1 MLILSIRGQL
11 RDMED
16 DVDPEYIERL
26 KSDLERF
33 EQLKL
38 RVHDEVL
45 QIKDNKYKVLLME
58 YYIRNRTWEQTAMAL
73 NAKSVKNTR
82 ENLREAAFKAF
93 AAKFP
98 QYFT

>member
-1 MLILSIRGQL
+1 MLILSIKGQL
-11 RDMED
+11 HDMED
-16 DVDPEYIERL
+16 EADPEYIERL
-26 KSDLERF
+26 KEDLGRF

-82 ENLREAAFKAF
+82 ENLREAALKAF

>member
-26 KSDLERF
+26 KSDLEEF